1 MKRLRQFRGLILVL
15 LLGLGTAPVFAQG
28 CAMCY
33 ASAKGAPKEGQ
44 RALSRAVMVL
54 LVPPLGIMTFGVGFA
69 LRYGKRRD
77 LENDWESERD
87 GEPTN
92 EGD

>member
-1 MKRLRQFRGLILVL
+1 MKFRGLILVV
-15 LLGLGTAPVFAQG
+15 LLGLWTAPLFAQG

-44 RALSRAVMVL
+44 RALSRAVLVL

-69 LRYGKRRD
+69 FRYGKRRD
-77 LENDWESERD
+77 LENDREAEGSRESEHD
-87 GEPTN
+87 DDN
-92 EGD
+92 A